1 MDIDAVVLWVD
12 GSDPAWLSEKAKY
25 QGVVLD
31 DSNSSNRYRDWG
43 LMKYWFRCIEGFLPW
58 IRTVHFVT
66 CGHLPEFL
74 NTNSPKLHVVKH
86 SDFIPEEYLPTFSS
100 HAIEANIH
108 RIEGLSENF
117 IYFND
122 DTFVLRPMPQ
132 TAFFKDGLPCTYG
145 GERPIELTG
154 RLGVWQH
161 AAVNDLAVIN
171 GHFNK
176 KEQISKNRKKYINKA
191 YRTKDNIR
199 TLGMEVLFPDLFAG
213 FKNLHAPAAYL
224 KSTFESVWKAEPEL
238 MKSTSSHRFR
248 SNDDVNQW
256 VMLWWQVASGTFS
269 PYNVDNIPSAIR
281 EATIGSLCDIIEQQ
295 KNDMICINDPEDD
308 VDFELLSKKLKASFE
323 KILPEKSEFEK

>member
-12 GSDPAWLSEKAKY
+12 GSDPKWQKEKAKY
-25 QGVVLD
+25 QGIAVD

-43 LMKYWFRCIEGFLPW
+43 LMPYWFRSLENFLPW
-58 IRTVHFVT
+58 IRKVHFVT
-66 CGHLPEFL
+66 CGHLPDFL
-74 NTNSPKLHVVKH
+74 NVNSPKLNIVKH

-108 RIEGLSENF
+108 RIKGLSEHF

-122 DTFVLRPMPQ
+122 DTFVLRSMPKE
-132 TAFFKDGLPCTYG
+132 AFFKDSLPCTYG

-171 GHFNK
+171 AHFNK
-176 KEQISKNRKKYINKA
+176 KEQIVKNRKKYINKA

-199 TLGMEVLFPDLFAG
+199 TLGMELLFPDLFAG

-248 SNDDVNQW
+248 SSDDVNQW
-256 VMLWWQVASGTFS
+256 VMLWWQVASGNFS
-269 PYNVDNIPSAIR
+269 PYNVDNVTSAIR
-281 EATIGSLCDIIEQQ
+281 ENTIDGLCARIVDQ
-295 KNDMICINDPEDD
+295 KNDMICINDPEDS
-308 VDFELLSKKLKASFE
+308 VDFNTLQKELKAAFE
-323 KILPEKSEFEK
+323 AILPEKSEFEI

>member
-12 GSDPAWLSEKAKY
+12 GSDPDWLSEKAKY
-25 QGVVLD
+25 QGVVID

-43 LMKYWFRCIEGFLPW
+43 LMKYWFRCIEDFLPW

-66 CGHLPEFL
+66 CGHLPDFL
-74 NTNSPKLHVVKH
+74 NTSSPKLHIVKH
-86 SDFIPEEYLPTFSS
+86 SDFIPAEYLPTFSS

-108 RIEGLSENF
+108 RIDGLSENF

-122 DTFVLRPMPQ
+122 DTFVLRHMPQ
-132 TAFFKDGLPCTYG
+132 EAFFKDGLPCTYG

-154 RLGVWQH
+154 RLGAWQH

-171 GHFNK
+171 AHFNK
-176 KEQISKNRKKYINKA
+176 KEQVSKNRKKYINKA

-269 PYNVDNIPSAIR
+269 PYNVDNITSAIR
-281 EATIGSLCDIIEQQ
+281 ETTIGSLCDIIEQQ
-295 KNDMICINDPEDD
+295 KNDMVCINDPEDK
-308 VDFELLSKKLKASFE
+308 VDFDLLSKRLKDSFE